1 MGGVALVWF
10 VRQERKV
17 ASPILPLFLF
27 RNREFSVA
35 NTTSFI
41 TGFGLFLPFAYFPV
55 VLQSFCLNPPMGFG
69 LVVGGFG
76 VDKCPLIWDNNR

>member
-1 MGGVALVWF
+1 MILSTLAVGGVALVWF
-10 VRQERKV
+10 VRQERNV

-41 TGFGLFLPFAYFPV
+41 TGFGLFLPFDYFPV
-55 VLQSFCLNPPMGFG
+55 FLQIS
-69 LVVGGFG
+69 
-76 VDKCPLIWDNNR
+76 